1 MPCWGVVDCGAGW
14 AVKVNHW
21 TPPYEPDPLAD
32 VPALADPK
40 PRNMR
45 TVWREKK
52 RARDIAAGKCVICGD
67 VRSEKNKRLCE
78 HHRLASIEYLRAYR
92 RDTA

>member
-1 MPCWGVVDCGAGW
+1 MAQYLAD
-14 AVKVNHW
+14 HW

-40 PRNMR
+40 PGANMR
-45 TVWREKK
+45 NVWRERK
-52 RARDIAAGKCVICGD
+52 RARDIAAGRCVICGAP
-67 VRSEKNKRLCE
+67 RSKRNKRLCE
-78 HHRLASIEYLRAYR
+78 SHRLASIEYLRAYR